1 MATLIGVAT
10 MTSVSVSAETAT
22 LRVSIESGAF
32 INVTL
37 SVELGRTKMTI
48 KDLMALNKGSIISMA
63 KEVTEPM
70 DLMVNG
76 TLIARG
82 DVVES
87 EGQFG
92 LRLLDIVSTDERLKP
107 LQ

>member
-1 MATLIGVAT
+1 MSENPEISLDMLLDV
-10 MTSVSVSAETAT
+10 
-22 LRVSIESGAF
+22 
-32 INVTL
+32 NVTL

-87 EGQFG
+87 
-92 LRLLDIVSTDERLKP
+92 
-107 LQ
+107 

>member
-1 MATLIGVAT
+1 
-10 MTSVSVSAETAT
+10 
-22 LRVSIESGAF
+22 
-32 INVTL
+32 
-37 SVELGRTKMTI
+37 
-48 KDLMALNKGSIISMA
+48 MA

>member
-1 MATLIGVAT
+1 MSENPEISLDMLLDV
-10 MTSVSVSAETAT
+10 
-22 LRVSIESGAF
+22 
-32 INVTL
+32 NVTL

-76 TLIARG
+76 TSIARG

>member
-1 MATLIGVAT
+1 MSENPEISLDMLLDV
-10 MTSVSVSAETAT
+10 
-22 LRVSIESGAF
+22 
-32 INVTL
+32 NVTL

-92 LRLLDIVSTDERLKP
+92 LRLLDIVSADERLKP
-107 LQ
+107 LK

>member
-1 MATLIGVAT
+1 MSENPEISLDMLLDV
-10 MTSVSVSAETAT
+10 
-22 LRVSIESGAF
+22 
-32 INVTL
+32 NVTL

-82 DVVES
+82 DDVES